1 MAAPTEAE
9 VQSQIALAV
18 KIIDRMY
25 KFGSQDATNVLGM
38 IDALVANPIEGDFSD
53 QVLEGTAQIRDQ
65 YSGLIRL
72 GRTML
77 DPLFRT
83 YGQLLNFPERD
94 APSILERLKQDF
106 FDNSKDV
113 LERNFTYGAPSAGGG
128 NAGDGQFNRLNVDRF
143 GFNLEA
149 QFPDGKTA
157 KCVRDASQ
165 GANKHEESW
174 EVRGETLKRDVFARG
189 DGGSGDVVE
198 IKSLSGVDS
207 EAYLVNP
214 SFHLFAGTLAVPTT
228 INGWLPTT
236 SIGNFEI
243 VEGAANIYRGYLS
256 EGTTPRSLKIKAADK
271 LSQAFTVRGA
281 TFSEFDPYYC
291 QIAVNPTVGTAVGGS
306 ITLRLGSK
314 NVTSTIAALSAN
326 WNVLRIAIGQD
337 NWFRRWNEEAPD
349 LEIEW
354 SSFTSGFLLVDDV
367 ILSPY
372 RVFDGSYYAP
382 VGGETPWL
390 FEDSWTW
397 TDTEVGSILQFWF
410 WMLYNVYLPSTAAA
424 PSWAEPT

>member
-1 MAAPTEAE
+1 MADPTELE
-9 VQSQIALAV
+9 VQTQIGLAV
-18 KIIDRMY
+18 KIIDRIY
-25 KFGSQDATNVLGM
+25 KFGSQDATNILGM

-65 YSGLIRL
+65 FSGLIRL
-72 GRTML
+72 GRAMI
-77 DPLFRT
+77 DPLLRT
-83 YGQLLNFPERD
+83 YGQVLNFPERD
-94 APSILERLKQDF
+94 APSILERLKQEF
-106 FDNSKDV
+106 FDNTKTV
-113 LERNFTYGAPSAGGG
+113 LERNFTYGSPTADGG
-128 NAGDGQFNRLNVDRF
+128 NAGTGQFNRLNVDRF
-143 GFNLEA
+143 GFFLEA
-149 QFPDGKTA
+149 QFPDGKIA
-157 KCVRDASQ
+157 KVVRDASQ

-174 EVRGETLKRDVFARG
+174 ELRGETLKRDVFARG
-189 DGGSGDVVE
+189 DGGSGDLVE

-214 SFHLFAGTLAVPTT
+214 SFHLFAGTLAAPTT
-228 INGWLPTT
+228 INGWTPTT
-236 SIGNFEI
+236 SIGNFEV
-243 VEGAANIYRGYLS
+243 VEGAANIYRNYLS
-256 EGTTPRSLKIKAADK
+256 EGDTPRSLKIKAADK

-281 TFSEFDPYYC
+281 TFSELDPYYC
-291 QIAVNPTVGTAVGGS
+291 QIAVNKDPGTGSGGS
-306 ITLRLGSK
+306 IVLRLGS
-314 NVTSTIAALSAN
+314 NSTTLALASFAAG
-326 WNVLRIAIGQD
+326 WNVVRIAIGQD
-337 NWFRRWNEEAPD
+337 NWFRSWNEEAPD

-354 SSFTSGFLLVDDV
+354 TSFSSGFLLVDDV

-390 FEDSWTW
+390 FEDFWTW